1 MANDKARDI
10 TKTEFGSW
18 GYSLRCRLISEA
30 ANAAAQHT
38 IANGGDALDFTSA
51 AESGVDVINSLT
63 VGLIDARYGEHFNP
77 KFWNFWRHEH
87 APLQLLGGKKKS
99 PYFNRDFLV
108 DAGSQYLALPYRAP
122 LLERTLIDALM
133 AAEVFAFGQLVRER
147 EPFLMRH
154 VLAPYNRINPPSAV
168 LGYFIGNILI
178 AIFLGVP
185 AAIIAWVA
193 GVIFPGQAAF
203 WVIVAAIGLWALL
216 FAFSTILLPFQI
228 WSGWTR
234 RRNSRAMLEAAVK
247 AYAEL
252 APGVVSTIRVREVAA
267 AAADKGVVWPN
278 PAFAL
283 LDDNIKRSS
292 GRL

>member
-1 MANDKARDI
+1 MGLFAKVSIDLG
-10 TKTEFGSW
+10 GSERRGSTYDRQW
-18 GYSLRCRLISEA
+18 RRCVGFYFRRGER
-30 ANAAAQHT
+30 
-38 IANGGDALDFTSA
+38 
-51 AESGVDVINSLT
+51 SGCHNSLT

-87 APLQLLGGKKKS
+87 APLQLLGGKMKS

-122 LLERTLIDALM
+122 LLKCQTLIDALM

-154 VLAPYNRINPPSAV
+154 VLSPYIDINPPSAV

-234 RRNSRAMLEAAVK
+234 RRNSRAMSEAAVK

-267 AAADKGVVWPN
+267 AAADKGVVWPDPRVRSTGRQHQTFVWPPVN
-278 PAFAL
+278 PLHEAT
-283 LDDNIKRSS
+283 R
-292 GRL
+292 RRRT